1 MLPQAPQRWQVTK
14 VVLGLSQLTSV
25 HLQWTSSC
33 SLPASDR
40 NLSVSAPQRRAYHCW
55 EIQLRARTDDN
66 RGACHQLLATVVC
79 SMCSQS
85 RWLSLILSFYHVM
98 TAVIVVHSWLVHE
111 ITGLIRTVGMY
122 SKKKK
127 HSVYLWP
134 AAQYRTINISV
145 HYEVP
150 FPPCLGAMQSQKT
163 LAVTSNQCIRTK
175 TLVTI
180 HSSW

>member
-66 RGACHQLLATVVC
+66 WGACHQLLATVVC

-127 HSVYLWP
+127 TPCLPVASCPVQNYQHQCALRSALSSLPWSN
-134 AAQYRTINISV
+134 AISKDSRSDKQSV
-145 HYEVP
+145 H
-150 FPPCLGAMQSQKT
+150 
-163 LAVTSNQCIRTK
+163 
-175 TLVTI
+175 
-180 HSSW
+180 